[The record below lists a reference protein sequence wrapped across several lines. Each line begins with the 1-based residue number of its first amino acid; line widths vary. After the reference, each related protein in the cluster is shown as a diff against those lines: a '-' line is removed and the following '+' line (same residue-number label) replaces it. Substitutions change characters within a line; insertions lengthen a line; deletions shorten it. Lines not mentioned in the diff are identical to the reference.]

1 MFCKNRTDLNEN
13 LMMRLIL
20 NLRNDVEKNSRK
32 LTRNLER
39 VENVVVVCDWVVL
52 PEFAERQNR
61 GERSRRVPYAED
73 LDVRV
78 LQQLLRDIQKFISSS
93 LFYLKKK

>member
-1 MFCKNRTDLNEN
+1 
-13 LMMRLIL
+13 MMRLIL

-32 LTRNLER
+32 LSRNLQR
-39 VENVVVVCDWVVL
+39 VENVVVVCDGVVL

-61 GERSRRVPYAED
+61 RKRSRRIADAED

-78 LQQLLRDIQKFISSS
+78 LQQLEK
-93 LFYLKKK
+93 

>member
-1 MFCKNRTDLNEN
+1 
-13 LMMRLIL
+13 MMRLIL

-32 LTRNLER
+32 LSRNLER
-39 VENVVVVCDWVVL
+39 VENVVVVCDGVVL

-61 GERSRRVPYAED
+61 RKRSRRIADAED

-78 LQQLLRDIQKFISSS
+78 LQQLEK
-93 LFYLKKK
+93 